1 MPLIQNVEPD
11 LRALIAYI
19 VAGARERRV
28 TLNRTRLVKLLYLV
42 DVESVRTRRE
52 PVTGVAWVFL
62 DFGPHAGELVH
73 LLEDLERRTALYR
86 AMPDDAPDGED
97 WLAGTR
103 RTVDSVIERFAALPL
118 NALLDHV
125 YFRTGPMAGAQRG
138 LLLDM
143 SRARDDAGPRR
154 APALRAPARADGVE
168 ERLAG
173 WRASTARRL
182 GPVAVDPGVGRPGR
196 SALDPAVRRLGP
208 SALDPSTAG
217 RLGPLALDPG
227 ARLLADPG
235 DDFEAG
241 RVRGRLHVPP
251 GSEL

>member
-1 MPLIQNVEPD
+1 MPLIQSVEPD

-62 DFGPHAGELVH
+62 DFGPHAGELVDV
-73 LLEDLERRTALYR
+73 LEDLERRTALYR

-97 WLAGTR
+97 WLAATR
-103 RTVDSVIERFAALPL
+103 RTVDSVIERFAALPV

-138 LLLDM
+138 RLLDM

-182 GPVAVDPGVGRPGR
+182 GPL
-196 SALDPAVRRLGP
+196 ALDPSTAGRVGP

-217 RLGPLALDPG
+217 RLEPLALDPG

>member
-1 MPLIQNVEPD
+1 MPLIQNVKPD

-52 PVTGVAWVFL
+52 PVTGVEWVFF
-62 DFGPHAGELVH
+62 DFGPHADELVD

-86 AMPDDAPDGED
+86 AVPDDAPDGED
-97 WLAGTR
+97 WIAGTR
-103 RTVDSVIERFAALPL
+103 RTVDVVVERFAALPV

-125 YFRTGPMAGAQRG
+125 YFRTGPMAGARRG
-138 LLLDM
+138 EHLDVG
-143 SRARDDAGPRR
+143 RARDDAGPRR
-154 APALRAPARADGVE
+154 ALPLRAPARADGVE
-168 ERLAG
+168 QRLAG

-182 GPVAVDPGVGRPGR
+182 APLV
-196 SALDPAVRRLGP
+196 LDPP
-208 SALDPSTAG
+208 AG
-217 RLGPLALDPG
+217 
-227 ARLLADPG
+227 LLADAG
-235 DDFEAG
+235 DDFKAGKVRG
-241 RVRGRLHVPP
+241 RVRVPA